1 MVIHKYRNFISKI
14 SITLRQL
21 WSVNIAMRKNGKRET
36 CKNVQMT
43 GTQLTNSVQEHDE
56 ETNAELV
63 MAIIYWYS
71 SHAVNVWFIH
81 CVNMLIYFLQK
92 SSLASQRQ
100 IRLQFKLDCLHER
113 LKEYFDFRHWC
124 STSSV
129 MASGAN
135 LLELEHARFCQ
146 GAILTVPARDF
157 QEHQLCCLAIQ

>member
-63 MAIIYWYS
+63 MAIIY
-71 SHAVNVWFIH
+71 
-81 CVNMLIYFLQK
+81 
-92 SSLASQRQ
+92 
-100 IRLQFKLDCLHER
+100 
-113 LKEYFDFRHWC
+113 
-124 STSSV
+124 
-129 MASGAN
+129 
-135 LLELEHARFCQ
+135 
-146 GAILTVPARDF
+146 
-157 QEHQLCCLAIQ
+157 